1 MEPLRKILVLGLG
14 NPLSGDDGFGGR
26 VLERLRLQGGG
37 LPPGVTL
44 ADAHTDL
51 LNRLEDFARYDQVL
65 LIDAVLDPERRQGEP
80 GRVAVFEEQA
90 FQSWRDDSPSAHQV
104 SPLMAV
110 RLFRLLHPE
119 ARTRILLVGL
129 LVDEIRR
136 TPHFATDDRIARAA
150 DAVFNL
156 MR

>member
-1 MEPLRKILVLGLG
+1 MEPLKKTLVLGLG
-14 NPLSGDDGFGGR
+14 NPLSGDDGFGRR
-26 VLERLRLQGGG
+26 VLERLREGD
-37 LPPGVTL
+37 LPPGATL
-44 ADAHTDL
+44 ADAYTEL

-80 GRVAVFEEQA
+80 GRVEVQA
-90 FQSWRDDSPSAHQV
+90 LQSWRDDSPSAHQV

-110 RLFRLLHPE
+110 KLFRLLHPE

-136 TPHFATDDRIARAA
+136 TPRFATDDRIARAA
-150 DAVFNL
+150 DTVLNL